1 MLHCTYTTRNTLNTK
16 GTTMTTHVLTGVNRD
31 NQAVIIETNDDKEK
45 LSKLAKKLSARG
57 IYSGMMITQLTL
69 EHA

>member
-1 MLHCTYTTRNTLNTK
+1 
-16 GTTMTTHVLTGVNRD
+16 MTTHVLTGVDRD
-31 NQAVIIETNDDKEK
+31 NRAVIIETNDDKEK

-69 EHA
+69 EYA